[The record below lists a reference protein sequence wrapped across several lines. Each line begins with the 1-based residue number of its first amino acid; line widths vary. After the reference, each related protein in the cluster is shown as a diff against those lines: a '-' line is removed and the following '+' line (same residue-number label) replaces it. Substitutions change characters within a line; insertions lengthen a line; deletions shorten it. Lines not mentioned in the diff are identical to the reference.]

1 MAIHDRSNLGS
12 CVGISTGE
20 CGIAGVD
27 FSAAL
32 RWQEGIN
39 FVGGMGGHATDLRAK
54 VLQGENLRA
63 VPSPA

>member
-1 MAIHDRSNLGS
+1 MAIHDRFNLGS
-12 CVGISTGE
+12 CVGISSGE

-27 FSAAL
+27 FSAVL

-39 FVGGMGGHATDLRAK
+39 FVGAMGGHAADLRAK
-54 VLQGENLRA
+54 VLQGENLRT